1 MSVIGTGSCSPRG
14 LRPASA
20 GASAAALDTGTF
32 AGCFIRMPGATPHA
46 LNAANAAHSVT
57 RFISRRTRAP
67 HVRFG
72 GAMPPASPRLPIHT
86 SIDFLVPAGSG
97 RKRRTNGFNTH
108 PIRAGRR

>member
-1 MSVIGTGSCSPRG
+1 M
-14 LRPASA
+14 
-20 GASAAALDTGTF
+20 
-32 AGCFIRMPGATPHA
+32 
-46 LNAANAAHSVT
+46 
-57 RFISRRTRAP
+57 
-67 HVRFG
+67 RFG